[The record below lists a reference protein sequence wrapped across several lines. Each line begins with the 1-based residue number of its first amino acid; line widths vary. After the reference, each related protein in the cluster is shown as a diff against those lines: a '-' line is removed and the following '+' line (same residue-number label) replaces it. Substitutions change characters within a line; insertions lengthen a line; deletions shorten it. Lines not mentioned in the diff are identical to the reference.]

1 MEKLQGA
8 TVDPVGE
15 EFKRLRRDNLMSA
28 QEAERR
34 GLIGIS
40 PEQAEQLAAM
50 SPEQRRRWAASVRK
64 RADRA
69 QLQAVAGIHPAAREP
84 DDPEAIIRKRRNA
97 RKRAARARRG

>member
-69 QLQAVAGIHPAAREP
+69 ALQAVAGIHPAAREP